1 MKVILRNFQQIEI
14 PLKKPFRVG
23 DILVDRARSFSY
35 EADFGDHIV
44 KGEIPSLPL
53 FYPNQSL
60 NSLESLSFHYNEE
73 SLDYEKPLFAQSCE
87 FENKDANIIF
97 SIEQL
102 ILSYLRLKGKPH
114 SWFAYPKPVAKMN
127 SLDTGNT
134 VNLSSSVCKLKIGR
148 FSLEAE
154 RSMIESYL
162 REGIRLRL
170 DGNRMCSIKYLE
182 QLLDGIDLSRIEY
195 IEEPFATI
203 KQWEEFSLKDSVGLA
218 VDESLLDCLKSD
230 YFPQNTVAAIIKPS
244 LVLSIS
250 GILAAVKNSQLK
262 NINLVISSSFE
273 TPLSFNTLIH
283 IASNLPIHH
292 GLGTME
298 HLDLPKPK
306 QNPFKTIGD
315 KIHGFPLLHF
325 QL

>member
-23 DILVDRARSFSY
+23 EILVDRARSFSY
-35 EADFGDHIV
+35 EADFGDHII

-60 NSLESLSFHYNEE
+60 EDFEKLSFNFNEDT
-73 SLDYEKPLFAQSCE
+73 LDFEKPLFAQLCE
-87 FENKDANIIF
+87 FKKIECNLIY

-102 ILSYLRLKGKPH
+102 ILSYLRLKGRPH
-114 SWFAYPKPVAKMN
+114 NWFAYPKPVAKIN

-154 RSMIESYL
+154 RSMIQSYL

-170 DGNRMCSIKYLE
+170 DGNRMCSLNYLE
-182 QLLDGIDLSRIEY
+182 QLLDGLDLSRIEY
-195 IEEPFATI
+195 IEEPFTTI
-203 KQWEEFSLKDSVGLA
+203 DQWEDFSLKSSIGLA
-218 VDESLLDCLKSD
+218 VDESLEDCLKAD
-230 YFPQNTVAAIIKPS
+230 NFPQNTVAAIVKPS

-250 GILAAVKNSQLK
+250 GILAAVNSGQLK
-262 NINLVISSSFE
+262 NIDLVISSSFE

-283 IASNLPIHH
+283 LASNIPIHH

-298 HLDLPKPK
+298 HLDLPSPK